1 MAKRKRKKRNHA
13 AQGKTFK
20 GKTSTGF
27 AFEITQERLD
37 NYELLEAVAEVD
49 KNPAVLPTVINLM
62 LGDKAQDLKDH
73 VRTETGMV
81 PTGKLMQEVEEIFK
95 SRTDLK
101 K

>member
-1 MAKRKRKKRNHA
+1 MAKRKRNKRNHG
-13 AQGKTFK
+13 AQEKTFK

-27 AFEITQERLD
+27 VFEITQERLD

-49 KNPAVLPTVINLM
+49 KNPAALPTVINLM

-95 SRTDLK
+95 SRTHLK

>member
-1 MAKRKRKKRNHA
+1 MAKRKRNKRNHG

-27 AFEITQERLD
+27 VFEITQERLD

-95 SRTDLK
+95 SRTHLK

>member
-1 MAKRKRKKRNHA
+1 MAKRKRKKRNHG

-62 LGDKAQDLKDH
+62 LGDKAQ
-73 VRTETGMV
+73 E
-81 PTGKLMQEVEEIFK
+81 LMQEVEEIFK
-95 SRTDLK
+95 SRTNLK